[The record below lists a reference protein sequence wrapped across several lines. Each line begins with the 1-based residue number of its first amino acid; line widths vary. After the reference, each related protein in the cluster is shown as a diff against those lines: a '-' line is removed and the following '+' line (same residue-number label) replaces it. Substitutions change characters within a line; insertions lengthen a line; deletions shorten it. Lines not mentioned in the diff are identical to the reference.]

1 MTALRPRLLRR
12 THCIL
17 LTMLGF
23 GGAGP
28 SCASSP
34 ASSTPPAPA
43 RSATASTDPTTGA
56 QLVRAMHDRYPAWY
70 RTLRFVQTTTI
81 YRPGG
86 GTLVQTWP
94 EVGQFPGKLRIETD
108 TVGQGGVIYRA
119 DSVYQF
125 AGGRLARADTGM
137 NDLLILGF
145 DVYAQPVEATVAILR
160 RRGFDLG
167 RFSRATF
174 EGRPMWVVGALP
186 GDTTSKQF
194 WVDQERL
201 VFVRLLENRRT
212 PTGMRLDDIRFQ
224 KFVRH
229 GGGWVAEEVM
239 FYRDGKP
246 SLHEAYANV
255 QVNVP
260 LDDALFNPH
269 AWTSVAGKWYK

>member
-23 GGAGP
+23 GGAVP
-28 SCASSP
+28 SCASAP

-43 RSATASTDPTTGA
+43 RSSTTPADPTNGA
-56 QLVRAMHDRYPAWY
+56 ELVRAMHDRYPSWY

-145 DVYAQPVEATVAILR
+145 DVYAQPAPTTVAVLR

-167 RFSRATF
+167 RLSRATW

-201 VFVRLLENRRT
+201 VFVR
-212 PTGMRLDDIRFQ
+212 
-224 KFVRH
+224 H

-246 SLHEAYANV
+246 SLHEAYAKV

-260 LDDALFNPH
+260 LDDALFNPQ
-269 AWTSVAGKWYK
+269 AWTSVAGRWYK